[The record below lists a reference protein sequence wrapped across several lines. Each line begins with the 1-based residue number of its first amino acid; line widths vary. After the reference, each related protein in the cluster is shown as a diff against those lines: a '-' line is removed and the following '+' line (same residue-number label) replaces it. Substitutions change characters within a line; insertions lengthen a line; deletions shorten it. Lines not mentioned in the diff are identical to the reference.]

1 MGLASERSVNIC
13 AKWLLQIEGLGHNWI
28 TQHKVLSSRSRCY
41 LILSLQVFNF
51 QALEL
56 PQVRFGTEYIIIF
69 ILC

>member
-1 MGLASERSVNIC
+1 MGLASERSVNTC
-13 AKWLLQIEGLGHNWI
+13 VKCLLEIEGLGHNWI
-28 TQHKVLSSRSRCY
+28 TQYRALSSRSRCY

-56 PQVRFGTEYIIIF
+56 PQILFGMEYIIIF